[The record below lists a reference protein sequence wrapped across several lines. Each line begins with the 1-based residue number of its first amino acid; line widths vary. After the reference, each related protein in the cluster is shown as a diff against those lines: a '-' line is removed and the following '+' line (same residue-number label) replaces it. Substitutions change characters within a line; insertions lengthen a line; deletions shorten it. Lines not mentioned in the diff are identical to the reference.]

1 MVVTTL
7 KQMWIG
13 GRWMSAVGGRT
24 RDVVNPA
31 TGEIVASVPEADAD
45 DVGAAVAAARRAFDQ
60 GEWRQLTHR
69 DRGQILF
76 RIAEGIRARA
86 HELAETDARNMG
98 KPIVEAEFDVS
109 DAAHCFEYYGG
120 LATKIHGE
128 TLNVPDN
135 ALSLVVREPVGV
147 VGQIIP
153 WNYPLLMAAWK
164 LAPALAAGCTSI
176 LKPAEQTPLSAL
188 ILAEIL
194 AAAGVPDGVVNIITG
209 DGPSAGAALVADPRV
224 DKIAF
229 TGGVDTGRLVMAEAA
244 RTIKRTTLELGGKNP
259 NIVFADADFEAAVD
273 GALFGAF
280 ANQGEVCSAGSRL
293 LVERSIYSRMLEALA
308 DKVRRVRLGNPL
320 DRETKM
326 GPLVTEEHMQKVL
339 GYIDVGKREGHRLI
353 AGGTRA
359 TTGALGRGF
368 YVEPTIFADVDNG
381 SRIGQ
386 EEIFGPVLA
395 VMPFDDERDA
405 VAMANDT
412 PYGLAGAVWTRDV
425 TRGVR
430 VLKQIRAGI
439 LWLNTY
445 HPTYNEA
452 PWGGYK
458 QSGVGRELGTYGLDA
473 YLETKQININ
483 LTEAPI
489 GWY

>member
-1 MVVTTL
+1 MVMTAT

-13 GRWMSAVGGRT
+13 GKWTSAAAGRT

-31 TGEIVASVPEADAD
+31 TGRVIATVPEAGAP
-45 DVGAAVAAARRAFDQ
+45 DVSNAVAAARHAFDE
-60 GEWRQLTHR
+60 GEWAKLTHR

-76 RIAEGIRARA
+76 KVAEGIRARA
-86 HELAETDARNMG
+86 QELAETDARNMG
-98 KPIVEAEFDVS
+98 KPIVEAEFDVA

-135 ALSLVVREPVGV
+135 ALSIVVREPVGV

-164 LAPALAAGCTSI
+164 LGPALAAGCTSV

-188 ILAEIL
+188 VLAEIL
-194 AAAGVPDGVVNIITG
+194 AAAGLPDGVVNIITG
-209 DGPSAGAALVADPRV
+209 DGPTAGAALVDDPRV

-229 TGGVDTGRLVMAEAA
+229 TGGVDTGRLVMASAA

-259 NIVFADADFEAAVD
+259 NIVFADADFDAAVD

-293 LVERSIYSRMLEALA
+293 LVERSVYPRMLEALA
-308 DKVRRVRLGNPL
+308 AKVSRVALGDPL
-320 DRETKM
+320 DRDTKM

-339 GYIDVGKREGHRLI
+339 GYIEVGKGEGHRLI
-353 AGGTRA
+353 AGGRRA
-359 TTGALGRGF
+359 TAGALADGF

-395 VMPFDDERDA
+395 VTPFETEEDA
-405 VAMANDT
+405 VRIANDT
-412 PYGLAGAVWTRDV
+412 PFGLAGAVWTRDV
-425 TRGVR
+425 FRGIR

-458 QSGVGRELGTYGLDA
+458 QSGVGRELGGYGLDA
-473 YLETKQININ
+473 YLETKQINVN
-483 LTEAPI
+483 LTEAPL

>member
-1 MVVTTL
+1 MVVTELTS
-7 KQMWIG
+7 MWIDG
-13 GRWMSAVGGRT
+13 KRTAAIGGRT
-24 RDVVNPA
+24 RPVVNPA
-31 TGEIVASVPEADAD
+31 TGDVIAVVPEAGAD
-45 DVGAAVAAARRAFDQ
+45 DVARAVAAARSAFDD
-60 GEWRQLTHR
+60 GDWRQLTHR
-69 DRGQILF
+69 DRGQILL
-76 RIAEGIRARA
+76 RVAEGIRARA
-86 HELAETDARNMG
+86 QELAETDCRNMG
-98 KPIVEAEFDVS
+98 KPIVEAEFDVA
-109 DAAHCFEYYGG
+109 DAANCFEYYGG
-120 LATKIHGE
+120 MATKIHGE

-135 ALSLVVREPVGV
+135 ALSIVVREAVGV

-164 LAPALAAGCTSI
+164 LGPALAAGCTTV

-188 ILAEIL
+188 ILADIL
-194 AAAGVPDGVVNIITG
+194 AAAGLPAGVVNIVTG
-209 DGPSAGAALVADPRV
+209 DGPTAGATLVDDPRV

-229 TGGVDTGRLVMAEAA
+229 TGGVDTGRLVMAGAA
-244 RTIKRTTLELGGKNP
+244 RSIKRTTLELGGKNP
-259 NIVFADADFEAAVD
+259 NIVFADADFESAVD

-293 LVERSIYSRMLEALA
+293 LVDRRIYEPMLEALA
-308 DKVRRVRLGNPL
+308 DKVSRVRLGDPL
-320 DRETKM
+320 DRNTKM
-326 GPLVTEEHMQKVL
+326 GPLVSEEHMQKVL
-339 GYIDVGKREGHRLI
+339 GYIDVGRREGHRLV
-353 AGGTRA
+353 AGGGRA
-359 TTGALGRGF
+359 TAHSLSRGY
-368 YVEPTIFADVDNG
+368 YVEPTIFADVDPR

-395 VMPFDDERDA
+395 VMPFDREDQA
-405 VAMANDT
+405 IAMANDT

-425 TRGVR
+425 FRGIR

-473 YLETKQININ
+473 YLETKQINVN
-483 LTEAPI
+483 LSEAPLA
-489 GWY
+489 WY